1 MYNLD
6 QLLSYL
12 VFMTIVTFIFERI
25 IENFLIPLIPAKKIQ
40 KLNLSENNSN
50 QKEFNR
56 ENSSPPVNIR
66 TYLTLFLIF
75 TIGLGLALSNPKF
88 RLLTGG
94 LGVEAIP
101 LVDSIFTAALM
112 AGGSQPLHSI
122 VEQIRKK

>member
-50 QKEFNR
+50 QKEINR

>member
-25 IENFLIPLIPAKKIQ
+25 IENLLIPLIPAKEIRKS
-40 KLNLSENNSN
+40 NLSEKVSN
-50 QKEFNR
+50 QEVTKIEDSLPSLNL
-56 ENSSPPVNIR
+56 R

-75 TIGLGLALSNPKF
+75 TIGLGLALSQPRF
-88 RLLTGG
+88 RLLAGG

-122 VEQIRKK
+122 VEQIRKG

>member
-25 IENFLIPLIPAKKIQ
+25 IENLLIPLIPAKEIRKS
-40 KLNLSENNSN
+40 NLSEKVSN
-50 QKEFNR
+50 QEITKIED
-56 ENSSPPVNIR
+56 SLPPLNLR

-75 TIGLGLALSNPKF
+75 TIGLGLALSQPRF
-88 RLLTGG
+88 RLLAGG

-122 VEQIRKK
+122 VEQIRKG